1 MNLQLAAL
9 RESNHRTQT
18 ELAAKVGAT
27 LRKVSAWERGET
39 PIRLEDA
46 AMIADV
52 FGCTLD
58 ELAGRE
64 WSPSEYSDP
73 RQAELNK
80 CWDECEEGDRT
91 AILRVAKSFAA
102 QEKSDG
108 APPGR
113 GDPVPAQAIA

>member
-9 RESNHRTQT
+9 RESNHLTQT